1 MNQRLMIAIAKLKK
15 QIDAFEKEDFK
26 FNNFKKEYD
35 SKQNDLKKDV
45 LKQIKND
52 LLEESD
58 IIKIINLAKNE
69 NDLYFVFEIGKNLKE
84 KDVKAKQAVVFYLN
98 KYGNEDL
105 LKKLIKSDV
114 ISKDFAIEIIGGYEE
129 IVFMQGDEANT
140 YVEYFEDGKKKKL
153 FDSLVN
159 FDNGDGGEWFFE
171 DEIRPRG
178 YDLLDN
184 GKYAAVCN
192 SRLGDIG
199 FYKVIKGIGLKG
211 TPTK

>member
-1 MNQRLMIAIAKLKK
+1 MNKRLVIAIAKLKK

-35 SKQNDLKKDV
+35 SKQSDLKKDV

-84 KDVKAKQAVVFYLN
+84 NDVKAKQAVVFYLN

-159 FDNGDGGEWFFE
+159 FDDGDDGEWFFE

>member
-1 MNQRLMIAIAKLKK
+1 MNKRLVIAIAKLKK

-35 SKQNDLKKDV
+35 SKQSDLKKDV

-84 KDVKAKQAVVFYLN
+84 NDVKAKQAVVFYLN

-129 IVFMQGDEANT
+129 IVYMQGDEANT
-140 YVEYFEDGKKKKL
+140 YIEYFEDGKKKKL
-153 FDSLVN
+153 FDSLVYFN
-159 FDNGDGGEWFFE
+159 DGGSGEWFFE

-199 FYKVIKGIGLKG
+199 FYKIIKGIGLKG